1 MRFPGVQR
9 GVSDQANAGAASP
22 LPHERV
28 SPFLFWL
35 RRRPSPHKCN
45 VPGCGK
51 VFKYR
56 SGLLA
61 HIKSAHDQKHA
72 LRCPVS
78 GCQQQFMNNAQLR
91 EHYER
96 QHPNLPNSL
105 YESRMPSSLP
115 YMQMAALSIE
125 GMGRGMIPAMPTQTT
140 NVPTLSVRGSGEMR
154 SDNVISEIPM
164 MNDVMDK

>member
-1 MRFPGVQR
+1 MQR

-115 YMQMAALSIE
+115 YMQMSALSIE